1 MDQHRSEVLDPV
13 HDGNLSHSAEGVAI
27 ARDNISGEA
36 GTSGEVGEDLGSDK
50 EPKEE
55 VKGQDKRDQ
64 ENISDN
70 LPGVDQGTSYNSRH
84 LANQEVIE
92 TVVVIES
99 VQTEYANEDNRKLE
113 AIVDESGLS
122 LVSMKTPKGVSETD
136 KNSCVIDI
144 KCSSRKEFYESSEG
158 ERICRICH
166 LTSGQ
171 SLNATTVGTV
181 ESATSE
187 DLIQLG
193 CACKDELGIA
203 HGHCA
208 EAWFKLKGNRL
219 CEICGE
225 AAKNVSGVTSNAF
238 MDEWNERRF
247 VDIDGN
253 SSHRVVRC
261 WRGQPFCNFLMA
273 CLVIAFVLPWF
284 FRVNMF

>member
-273 CLVIAFVLPWF
+273 CLLTNI
-284 FRVNMF
+284 VNE

>member
-1 MDQHRSEVLDPV
+1 MNNLLMDQHRSEVLDPV

-208 EAWFKLKGNRL
+208 EAWFKLKGNRYL
-219 CEICGE
+219 FLPNISLIIDNNISVILRFCIE
-225 AAKNVSGVTSNAF
+225 AFN
-238 MDEWNERRF
+238 
-247 VDIDGN
+247 ID
-253 SSHRVVRC
+253 HVPDVVYL
-261 WRGQPFCNFLMA
+261 F
-273 CLVIAFVLPWF
+273 
-284 FRVNMF
+284 